1 MVSNLIFSVREASVS
16 FGKKILFDNLDVN
29 IHKGSFIALIGKNG
43 VGKSTLMNI
52 IIEKQDLDSGEIWKQ
67 SGLKICYFSQQ
78 FNLNEN
84 NTVEKELMK
93 ILSGEDEHYKIDIFC
108 NNLNLDKKELIHNLS
123 GGQKKKSRVN

>member
-1 MVSNLIFSVREASVS
+1 MKFGIQIMVSNLIFSVREASVS

-52 IIEKQDLDSGEIWKQ
+52 IIENQDLDSGEIWKQ

-93 ILSGEDEHYKIDIFC
+93 ILSEEKLF
-108 NNLNLDKKELIHNLS
+108 
-123 GGQKKKSRVN
+123 KSYIK